1 MAQQQLTALIY
12 NKRGRLLSVGQNS
25 YVRTHPLQARA
36 AREVGKPASIYLHAE
51 IAALVRLKDWSKAH
65 KLVVLR
71 YTKDGQPAKAN
82 PCDICK
88 RVIKLSGIKIIEST

>member
-71 YTKDGQPAKAN
+71 YTKDGQPAKAT